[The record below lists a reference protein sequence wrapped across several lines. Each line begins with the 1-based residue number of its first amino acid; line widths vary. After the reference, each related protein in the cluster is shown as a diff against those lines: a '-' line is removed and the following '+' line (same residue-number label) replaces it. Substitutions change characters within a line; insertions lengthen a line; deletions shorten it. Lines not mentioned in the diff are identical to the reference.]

1 MRAVI
6 YARYSSDLQREESI
20 EDQIRLCR
28 QRAATEDW
36 DVSHIYSDRASS
48 GSSRFRPAYQDLLN
62 DARARKFDIVV
73 AEALDRLSRDQE
85 DVANLF
91 KTLTFAGIRLI
102 TLAEGEIS
110 ELHVGLKGTMNAL
123 FLKDLAA
130 KTHRGMSGRVK
141 NKRAASGLSYGYAIK
156 REFDT
161 KGEPIRG
168 GRVINTEEATVVIRI
183 FSEFSTGTS
192 PRAIA
197 KRLNS
202 EGIMGPGGRPW
213 QDTTIRGHA
222 ARGTG
227 ILRNELYIGRMVW
240 NRQHF
245 MKDPA
250 TGKRQARMNPLA
262 DWIIEDVPDLRII
275 DEALWQSVNGRLND
289 ISASPTATGIR
300 KSQFWLNKRPK
311 HILSGIVVC
320 GCCHHPLA
328 AVGKDYLRCARAD
341 RNGLC
346 TNTRGIRR
354 PALEDIVLKALQQN
368 LMHPDLVAE
377 FIRAFQEEMNKERA
391 TIAAE
396 QQFTIRRLAEISRQY
411 DGLIT
416 AIAEGLRADGLQ
428 QRLSSLEAEKMKLE
442 AALKRPTD
450 GLVHLHPELASGYRR
465 RVAALRQSLETEETR
480 PEALEIIRSLI
491 ERVIVQPREDGSF
504 EIELEGEIAR
514 MVEIGLEPNQK
525 PKNNKTALQNKERRS
540 VKMVA
545 GTRFELMTFRL

>member
-20 EDQIRLCR
+20 EDQVRLCR
-28 QRAATEDW
+28 QRAANEGW
-36 DVSHIYSDRASS
+36 DVNHTYSDRALS

-168 GRVINTEEATVVIRI
+168 GRVINSEEAKVVTRI

-202 EGIMGPGGRPW
+202 EGVMGPGGRPW

-227 ILRNELYIGRMVW
+227 VLRNELYIGRMVW

-262 DWIIEDVPDLRII
+262 DWIIEDVPELRII
-275 DEALWQSVNGRLND
+275 DETLWQSVNGRLND
-289 ISASPTATGIR
+289 LAASPSATGLR

-311 HILSGIVVC
+311 HILSGIAVC

-328 AVGKDYLRCARAD
+328 AVGKNYLRCARAD

-354 PALEDIVLKALQQN
+354 PILEDIVLKALQQN

-377 FIRAFQEEMNKERA
+377 FIRAFQEEMNKERI

-396 QQFTIRRLAEISRQY
+396 QQFTIRRLAEISRHY

-450 GLVHLHPELASGYRR
+450 GIVQLHPQLASGYRR
-465 RVAALRQSLETEETR
+465 RVAALRESLETEETR
-480 PEALEIIRSLI
+480 PEALEIIRNLI
-491 ERVIVQPREDGSF
+491 DRVVVHPHDDGSF
-504 EIELEGEIAR
+504 EIELEGEIAN
-514 MVEIGLEPNQK
+514 MVDIALEPAQK
-525 PKNNKTALQNKERRS
+525 SKNSKTALQSMERRS
-540 VKMVA
+540 VKVVA
-545 GTRFELMTFRL
+545 GARFELTTFRL

>member
-1 MRAVI
+1 
-6 YARYSSDLQREESI
+6 
-20 EDQIRLCR
+20 
-28 QRAATEDW
+28 
-36 DVSHIYSDRASS
+36 
-48 GSSRFRPAYQDLLN
+48 
-62 DARARKFDIVV
+62 
-73 AEALDRLSRDQE
+73 
-85 DVANLF
+85 
-91 KTLTFAGIRLI
+91 
-102 TLAEGEIS
+102 
-110 ELHVGLKGTMNAL
+110 
-123 FLKDLAA
+123 
-130 KTHRGMSGRVK
+130 MSGRVK

-197 KRLNS
+197 KRLNN
-202 EGIMGPGGRPW
+202 EGVMGPGGRPW

-320 GCCHHPLA
+320 GYCHHPLA

-354 PALEDIVLKALQQN
+354 PVLEDIVLKALQQN

-450 GLVHLHPELASGYRR
+450 GLVHLHPDLASGYRR
-465 RVAALRQSLETEETR
+465 RVAGLRQSLETEETR

>member
-245 MKDPA
+245 MKYPA